1 MKRALTTEAETPP
14 TSTEQAANKKAKAD
28 TMPVNKE
35 TDGSAF
41 KVALDANQRWATE
54 LSTQDADYFP
64 SSAKGQ
70 APSILWLGC
79 SDSRLPE
86 TTILGLKPGEVFSH
100 RNIANIVSPTDIS
113 VLSVIEF
120 AVFHLKVKHILVCGH
135 TSCGGVA
142 ATLANGNLGV
152 LDIWLQ
158 PMRALRERHAAELD
172 KLEGAEKAT
181 FLTRLNVHAS
191 VHVLR
196 GIPTVIEAMQ
206 ERGMTVHG
214 LIYHLDSGKL
224 EEVDCDEPEDVRKTR
239 EAVFARK

>member
-1 MKRALTTEAETPP
+1 M
-14 TSTEQAANKKAKAD
+14 
-28 TMPVNKE
+28 
-35 TDGSAF
+35 
-41 KVALDANQRWATE
+41 
-54 LSTQDADYFP
+54 
-64 SSAKGQ
+64 
-70 APSILWLGC
+70 
-79 SDSRLPE
+79 
-86 TTILGLKPGEVFSH
+86 GLKPGDVFSH

-158 PMRALRERHAAELD
+158 PMRALREKHAAELD
-172 KLEGAEKAT
+172 KLEGKDKANLMT
-181 FLTRLNVHAS
+181 KLNVHAS

-206 ERGMTVHG
+206 ERGLTVHG

-224 EEVDCDEPEDVRKTR
+224 EEVDCEEPEEVRKTR